1 MLHPT
6 VSSEGCS
13 GAESSK
19 AYFCDYVLAQFLED
33 PTFGATRV
41 ERERLLKTQGITIRT
56 TMDPAMQ
63 DAAYSSLTNTIP
75 VGDASGLNDALVSL
89 DPRSGRV
96 LSMAQNTTYGIEA
109 GETMSNYSA
118 DGNFQVGS
126 TFKVFT
132 LLEWFKEGHSAYET
146 VGSANT
152 FYPTAPSSAT
162 AVPSRPRATRSTT
175 SRVRPAP

>member
-1 MLHPT
+1 
-6 VSSEGCS
+6 
-13 GAESSK
+13 
-19 AYFCDYVLAQFLED
+19 
-33 PTFGATRV
+33 
-41 ERERLLKTQGITIRT
+41 
-56 TMDPAMQ
+56 
-63 DAAYSSLTNTIP
+63 
-75 VGDASGLNDALVSL
+75 
-89 DPRSGRV
+89 
-96 LSMAQNTTYGIEA
+96 MAQNTTYGIEA

-152 FYPTAPSSAT
+152 FYPNGAFKCDGRSITT
-162 AVPSRPRATRSTT
+162 EATRSTT